1 MPGVLEHLIQRGLH
15 LLPDGVTVRL
25 YHHASPY
32 RGMLRQTRLVYQ
44 VVVPLGVIH
53 FFARQNLCHKYAVLL
68 LLCIKNVIFNLIRKR
83 KQIYKFKRSYS
94 RYILIMKKL
103 VYITAIGSF
112 LLGSCAAPK
121 LAQESVDDDFYA
133 KEYTPEESYAA
144 QPAEEEAYGDEEYAY
159 RRSYEESYEDDS
171 YGSYT
176 SRLRR
181 FHSPFYGF
189 SYFDYYDPFFYDPW
203 FRPGFNLGLS
213 FGWGGYYG
221 YRPWGYYSYS
231 PYYYSPFFYYATPYF
246 GYNYARYGGYWG
258 GYHPGY
264 YYSRPIYRPSGIANR
279 PRPRVGSVNDG

>member
-1 MPGVLEHLIQRGLH
+1 
-15 LLPDGVTVRL
+15 
-25 YHHASPY
+25 
-32 RGMLRQTRLVYQ
+32 
-44 VVVPLGVIH
+44 
-53 FFARQNLCHKYAVLL
+53 YAVLL

-103 VYITAIGSF
+103 VYITAIGAF

-133 KEYTPEESYAA
+133 KEYTPEESYAS
-144 QPAEEEAYGDEEYAY
+144 QPAEEEAYGDEEYTY

-203 FRPGFNLGLS
+203 FRPGFNLGFS
-213 FGWGGYYG
+213 
-221 YRPWGYYSYS
+221 
-231 PYYYSPFFYYATPYF
+231 
-246 GYNYARYGGYWG
+246 
-258 GYHPGY
+258 
-264 YYSRPIYRPSGIANR
+264 SRSEEHTSELQSRDNIVCR
-279 PRPRVGSVNDG
+279 